1 MTGRLTGAQSL
12 TTLIGR
18 LFEAAKAIAII
29 AAGIFIFPAAAYAHS
44 IGTNAGGFLSGLA
57 HPVFGPD
64 HLLAMFAVG
73 LWGAQIG
80 GRSIWELP
88 VAFPLIMALGGTL
101 GIIGVPLPYTEI
113 LIAAS
118 MIVLGLAVALAWSPP
133 SRLSIIVVGAF
144 AIFHGHAH
152 GVELPSSANPFAY
165 AVGFVIATGLIHLAG
180 IGFGLV
186 LGKAMDGKV
195 SRAAGAAISLA
206 GVYYLLA

>member
-1 MTGRLTGAQSL
+1 M
-12 TTLIGR
+12 LIGR
-18 LFEAAKAIAII
+18 TSGAVRAIPVI
-29 AAGIFIFPAAAYAHS
+29 AAGIFVFPATASAHA
-44 IGTNAGGFLSGLA
+44 IGANAGGFLSGLA

-80 GRSIWELP
+80 GRSVWELP

-101 GIIGVPLPYTEI
+101 GIVGVPLPYTEI

-118 MIVLGLAVALAWSPP
+118 MIVLGLAVALAWRPP
-133 SRLSIIVVGAF
+133 SWLSIAVVGAF

-152 GVELPSSANPFAY
+152 GVELPSSADPFAY
-165 AVGFVIATGLIHLAG
+165 ALGFVIATGLIHLAG
-180 IGFGLV
+180 IGFGLA

>member
-1 MTGRLTGAQSL
+1 MVAS
-12 TTLIGR
+12 
-18 LFEAAKAIAII
+18 
-29 AAGIFIFPAAAYAHS
+29 GIFIFPATAYAHA
-44 IGTNAGGFLSGLA
+44 IGANAGGFLSGLE

-88 VAFPLIMALGGTL
+88 VAFPLIMTFGGIL
-101 GIIGVPLPYTEI
+101 GIIGIPLPYTEI

-118 MIVLGLAVALAWSPP
+118 MIVLGLAVAFAWRPASWQ
-133 SRLSIIVVGAF
+133 SITVVGAF

-152 GVELPSSANPFAY
+152 GAELPSSANPFAY
-165 AVGFVIATGLIHLAG
+165 ALGFVIATGLIHVAG
-180 IGFGLV
+180 IGFGLI

-195 SRAAGAAISLA
+195 SRAAGAAIGLA
-206 GVYYLLA
+206 GAYYLLA

>member
-1 MTGRLTGAQSL
+1 MVAS
-12 TTLIGR
+12 
-18 LFEAAKAIAII
+18 
-29 AAGIFIFPAAAYAHS
+29 GIFIFPATAYAHP
-44 IGTNAGGFLSGLA
+44 IGANAGGFLSGLE

-88 VAFPLIMALGGTL
+88 VAFPLIMTFGGIL
-101 GIIGVPLPYTEI
+101 GIIGIPLPYTEI

-118 MIVLGLAVALAWSPP
+118 MIVLGLAVAFAWRPASWQ
-133 SRLSIIVVGAF
+133 SITVVGAF

-152 GVELPSSANPFAY
+152 GAELPSSANPFAY
-165 AVGFVIATGLIHLAG
+165 ALGFVIATGLIHVAG
-180 IGFGLV
+180 IGFGLI

-195 SRAAGAAISLA
+195 SRAAGAAIGLA
-206 GVYYLLA
+206 GAYYLLA